1 LNEET
6 KSVTKLAPQRRVGSF
21 ILLEKLGAGGIGEVW
36 KARDHRLNRVVA
48 LKFILDDVRQSP
60 NDLLREARAASALNH
75 PNIVTILEI
84 GESDG
89 GTYIAM
95 EFVEGETLRKRI
107 DKLGVSFETAFDVV
121 SQMAKGLA
129 AAHDSG
135 IVHRDIKPE
144 NVMLRIDGYVKLV
157 DFGFAKVLPWSAWS
171 DDAITAGASREP
183 TQSGQITGT
192 FRYMS
197 PEQARGQKV
206 EPSSDIFSFGIV
218 LYELLT
224 GEHPFRAETPIDT
237 LHQIINHEPVST
249 RVRCPELPDAMHSI
263 VERCLK
269 KDKTQRF
276 QSASDLEAHL
286 RSAQGPP
293 PSPKRPATRRG
304 RLAAVILLPIFLVI
318 VLWLWNPF
326 SKPAGNA
333 VRVHSVAVLN
343 LTTLPEDPIAG
354 VIAQGLSEEL
364 GGALSR
370 EGFLVPAR
378 SRVLAL
384 SGNGDAQTIGTQLNV
399 DAVLEGNVTNVSDT
413 YRVYIELVDSKTGFQ
428 IWSRLSTTT
437 QADVL
442 STDSNTADE
451 IARQVHSA
459 VGGR

>member
-1 LNEET
+1 
-6 KSVTKLAPQRRVGSF
+6 
-21 ILLEKLGAGGIGEVW
+21 
-36 KARDHRLNRVVA
+36 
-48 LKFILDDVRQSP
+48 
-60 NDLLREARAASALNH
+60 
-75 PNIVTILEI
+75 
-84 GESDG
+84 
-89 GTYIAM
+89 
-95 EFVEGETLRKRI
+95 
-107 DKLGVSFETAFDVV
+107 
-121 SQMAKGLA
+121 
-129 AAHDSG
+129 
-135 IVHRDIKPE
+135 
-144 NVMLRIDGYVKLV
+144 
-157 DFGFAKVLPWSAWS
+157 
-171 DDAITAGASREP
+171 
-183 TQSGQITGT
+183 
-192 FRYMS
+192 MS

-206 EPSSDIFSFGIV
+206 EPSSDIFSFGIA

-224 GEHPFRAETPIDT
+224 GEHPFKAGTPIDT
-237 LHQIINHEPVST
+237 LHRIINDEPVST
-249 RVRCPELPDAMHSI
+249 RARCPELPDAMHSI

-269 KDKTQRF
+269 KDKNQRF

-286 RSAQGPP
+286 RSAQGAP
-293 PSPKRPATRRG
+293 PSPKRPARRRG
-304 RLAAVILLPIFLVI
+304 LLAAAI
-318 VLWLWNPF
+318 VFSICLAIGLWFWNPF
-326 SKPAGNA
+326 VKPAGNT
-333 VRVHSVAVLN
+333 VTVHSVAVLN